1 MSLILCRQEPV
12 KHPYYIDVL
21 GIHIHSSQELCY
33 IVYNHPVLV
42 MDDFLD
48 DLLVDFI
55 RKDLDMDYLAG
66 RMEKLVET
74 GTRPEEVLALF
85 LSECDYYSDKEI
97 QKFKQTTAALRALHP
112 AQYEKQ
118 RADYMFGQQQY
129 GKAAARYSK
138 ILEYHRDKVVEDLF
152 LAKVYNNLGA
162 CYAMMFQ
169 FHKALG
175 CYDKAYELGKDD
187 ALLKRIYF
195 LTVFAPELD
204 VKDKYQSVFTDER
217 KRTWSGEMDLAALEA
232 GQAEEVRAL
241 RALFKKDPIKRMSG
255 AAEMVR
261 RWKQEYR
268 MMV

>member
-1 MSLILCRQEPV
+1 MCWESISIPPRSCV
-12 KHPYYIDVL
+12 ISYTTTGSGD
-21 GIHIHSSQELCY
+21 
-33 IVYNHPVLV
+33 
-42 MDDFLD
+42 DDFLD

-129 GKAAARYSK
+129 GKAAARYGK
-138 ILEYHRDKVVEDLF
+138 ILEYPRDKVVEDLF

-162 CYAMMFQ
+162 VM
-169 FHKALG
+169 
-175 CYDKAYELGKDD
+175 
-187 ALLKRIYF
+187 
-195 LTVFAPELD
+195 P
-204 VKDKYQSVFTDER
+204 
-217 KRTWSGEMDLAALEA
+217 
-232 GQAEEVRAL
+232 
-241 RALFKKDPIKRMSG
+241 
-255 AAEMVR
+255 
-261 RWKQEYR
+261 
-268 MMV
+268 

>member
-112 AQYEKQ
+112 AQYESRGRITCLGSSSMAKQ
-118 RADYMFGQQQY
+118 RPG
-129 GKAAARYSK
+129 
-138 ILEYHRDKVVEDLF
+138 
-152 LAKVYNNLGA
+152 
-162 CYAMMFQ
+162 
-169 FHKALG
+169 
-175 CYDKAYELGKDD
+175 
-187 ALLKRIYF
+187 
-195 LTVFAPELD
+195 TVKFWNTPG
-204 VKDKYQSVFTDER
+204 TR
-217 KRTWSGEMDLAALEA
+217 WWRTCFWQRSTTTWEPVM
-232 GQAEEVRAL
+232 
-241 RALFKKDPIKRMSG
+241 P
-255 AAEMVR
+255 
-261 RWKQEYR
+261 
-268 MMV
+268 

>member
-1 MSLILCRQEPV
+1 MSIRDKGFGELFPILRRGGETRGEFMSLILCRQEPV

-48 DLLVDFI
+48 DLLIDFI

-74 GTRPEEVLALF
+74 GTQTRGGSGPFPVGMRLLQRQGNT
-85 LSECDYYSDKEI
+85 EI
-97 QKFKQTTAALRALHP
+97 QADHSSSPGPCIRPSMKSRGRITCLGSSSMARRRPGMVKFLNTP
-112 AQYEKQ
+112 
-118 RADYMFGQQQY
+118 
-129 GKAAARYSK
+129 
-138 ILEYHRDKVVEDLF
+138 RDKVVEDLF

-204 VKDKYQSVFTDER
+204 VKDKVP
-217 KRTWSGEMDLAALEA
+217 
-232 GQAEEVRAL
+232 VRVH
-241 RALFKKDPIKRMSG
+241 G
-255 AAEMVR
+255 
-261 RWKQEYR
+261 
-268 MMV
+268 

>member
-74 GTRPEEVLALF
+74 GTRPEEV
-85 LSECDYYSDKEI
+85 
-97 QKFKQTTAALRALHP
+97 
-112 AQYEKQ
+112 
-118 RADYMFGQQQY
+118 
-129 GKAAARYSK
+129 GKAAARYGK
-138 ILEYHRDKVVEDLF
+138 ILEYPRDKVVEDLF

>member
-1 MSLILCRQEPV
+1 MFV
-12 KHPYYIDVL
+12 
-21 GIHIHSSQELCY
+21 
-33 IVYNHPVLV
+33 
-42 MDDFLD
+42 
-48 DLLVDFI
+48 
-55 RKDLDMDYLAG
+55 
-66 RMEKLVET
+66 
-74 GTRPEEVLALF
+74 
-85 LSECDYYSDKEI
+85 
-97 QKFKQTTAALRALHP
+97 
-112 AQYEKQ
+112 Q
-118 RADYMFGQQQY
+118 RQY
-129 GKAAARYSK
+129 GKAAARYGK
-138 ILEYHRDKVVEDLF
+138 ILEYPRDKVVEDLF

-169 FHKALG
+169 FHKALS

-204 VKDKYQSVFTDER
+204 VKDRYQSVFTDER
-217 KRTWSGEMDLAALEA
+217 KRKWSEEIELAALEA

>member
-138 ILEYHRDKVVEDLF
+138 ILEYPRDKVVDVYKRQWSSSAFSLVVIIHSVLF
-152 LAKVYNNLGA
+152 L
-162 CYAMMFQ
+162 
-169 FHKALG
+169 
-175 CYDKAYELGKDD
+175 
-187 ALLKRIYF
+187 I
-195 LTVFAPELD
+195 
-204 VKDKYQSVFTDER
+204 
-217 KRTWSGEMDLAALEA
+217 
-232 GQAEEVRAL
+232 
-241 RALFKKDPIKRMSG
+241 
-255 AAEMVR
+255 
-261 RWKQEYR
+261 
-268 MMV
+268 